1 MIFFLI
7 LLTKIQSNLGA
18 SARVSRLLRE
28 SIMKHINNARLARDI
43 ARKQFALEEARR
55 ERWIL
60 TGMIVAGLCT
70 AFLIS
75 VMVQVIKSS

>member
-1 MIFFLI
+1 M
-7 LLTKIQSNLGA
+7 A
-18 SARVSRLLRE
+18 RLLKE
-28 SIMKHINNARLARDI
+28 SIMKHINEARLSRDI

-60 TGMIVAGLCT
+60 TGKIVAGLGT

-75 VMVQVIKSS
+75 VMIQVLQSS